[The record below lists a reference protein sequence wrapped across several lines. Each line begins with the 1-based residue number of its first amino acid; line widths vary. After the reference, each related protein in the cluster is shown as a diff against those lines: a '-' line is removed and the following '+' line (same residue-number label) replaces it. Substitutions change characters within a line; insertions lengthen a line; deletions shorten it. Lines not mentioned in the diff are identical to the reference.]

1 MPHSIKI
8 YMIFIYTIILRR
20 MGYLKKF
27 KKISKQVLMSRKAAA
42 VARVSY
48 CVYEAYA
55 IYSNPFRL
63 LQYVNV
69 FNVLLLIKD
78 K

>member
-1 MPHSIKI
+1 
-8 YMIFIYTIILRR
+8 MIFIYTIILRR

-27 KKISKQVLMSRKAAA
+27 KKISKQVLMSRKAAVVVRLGYVTYEVCA
-42 VARVSY
+42 V
-48 CVYEAYA
+48 YA
-55 IYSNPFRL
+55 NPFRL

-69 FNVLLLIKD
+69 FNLLLLIKD